1 MLGGATAGGAGSGGV
16 GGLNEGGT
24 ATGGNAIG
32 GASAGAAGTPHVDP
46 NTLPSVTLHL
56 AGDSTVMTYAADSA
70 QEGWG
75 QELPQFLLSKV
86 ALDNQAI
93 GGASVETFYTGRWKN
108 IISALKAGDYV
119 MAAFGANDSGSV
131 EGRHVDPPAFQ
142 ARYGVMA
149 QEVKAKQATF
159 IVVTPSALQEW
170 SGGKNGNARLGPY
183 VTVLRELATAQGLTL
198 VDLNARSLELL
209 NQVGQEAAK
218 LIYIDGDKAH
228 FTKQGA
234 TQMAELLAKDLKRS
248 NSALGGYVK

>member
-1 MLGGATAGGAGSGGV
+1 
-16 GGLNEGGT
+16 
-24 ATGGNAIG
+24 
-32 GASAGAAGTPHVDP
+32 
-46 NTLPSVTLHL
+46 
-56 AGDSTVMTYAADSA
+56 
-70 QEGWG
+70 
-75 QELPQFLLSKV
+75 
-86 ALDNQAI
+86 
-93 GGASVETFYTGRWKN
+93 
-108 IISALKAGDYV
+108 
-119 MAAFGANDSGSV
+119 
-131 EGRHVDPPAFQ
+131 
-142 ARYGVMA
+142 MA

-218 LIYIDGDKAH
+218 QIYIDGDKAH

>member
-1 MLGGATAGGAGSGGV
+1 
-16 GGLNEGGT
+16 
-24 ATGGNAIG
+24 
-32 GASAGAAGTPHVDP
+32 
-46 NTLPSVTLHL
+46 
-56 AGDSTVMTYAADSA
+56 MTYAAGSA

-86 ALDNQAI
+86 KLNNQAL

-108 IISALKAGDYV
+108 IVNALKAGDYV

-131 EGRHVDPPAFQ
+131 AGRHVEPDAFK

-149 QEVKAKQATF
+149 SEVKAKQATF

-183 VTVLRELATAQGLTL
+183 VTVLRDFATAQNLAL

-209 NQVGQEAAK
+209 NMVGQEAAK
-218 LIYIDGDKAH
+218 QIYIDGDKAH

-234 TQMAELLAKDLKRS
+234 TQMAELLAKDLKKTTCP
-248 NSALGGYVK
+248 LGGYVK